1 MTRLTTA
8 MWIGLT
14 AVTFVCAGCA
24 PKPLPSS
31 PNERACF
38 VAVLDSETAMLLR
51 AQSHTMNVKGGD
63 WIITPECVKQQG
75 TDLANETY
83 RMTR

>member
-1 MTRLTTA
+1 MP
-8 MWIGLT
+8 IS
-14 AVTFVCAGCA
+14 VFAGCA
-24 PKPLPSS
+24 PMPLLSS
-31 PNERACF
+31 PDGRACF

-63 WIITPECVKQQG
+63 WVMTAECVKQIG
-75 TDLANETY
+75 VDLANETY

>member
-8 MWIGLT
+8 MWLGLT
-14 AVTFVCAGCA
+14 AATFGLESCAQ
-24 PKPLPSS
+24 KPLPSN
-31 PNERACF
+31 PDGRACF
-38 VAVLDSETAMLLR
+38 VTVLDSETAMMLR
-51 AQSHTMNVKGGD
+51 AQAQTMNVRGGD
-63 WIITPECVKQQG
+63 WIVTADCLKQLG

>member
-1 MTRLTTA
+1 MLTCLLSA
-8 MWIGLT
+8 
-14 AVTFVCAGCA
+14 CAQ
-24 PKPLPSS
+24 KPLPSS
-31 PNERACF
+31 PDGRACF

-63 WIITPECVKQQG
+63 WVITPECLKQIG
-75 TDLANETY
+75 VDLVNETY